1 MKITLEQLLSTVYLD
16 EKLEVYDKD
25 GIIIIDDDC
34 INQSDLVDE
43 FSNAEVINVKVKSS
57 LKVMLD
63 DESKTNAVFEGV
75 LKITID
81 ASKTKWGADE

>member
-1 MKITLEQLLSTVYLD
+1 MKITLAQLLSTVYLD

-34 INQSDLVDE
+34 INPRYVIEDFSDV
-43 FSNAEVINVKVKSS
+43 EVINVRVKSS
-57 LKVMLD
+57 LKVIPD
-63 DESKTNAVFEGV
+63 DESKTNAVFKGV

-81 ASKTKWGADE
+81 ASKKEMER

>member
-34 INQSDLVDE
+34 INPRDVIDE
-43 FSNAEVINVKVKSS
+43 FSDVEVINVRVKSS
-57 LKVMLD
+57 LKVIPD

-81 ASKTKWGADE
+81 ASKKKCSDE

>member
-25 GIIIIDDDC
+25 GII
-34 INQSDLVDE
+34 
-43 FSNAEVINVKVKSS
+43 NVKVKSS
-57 LKVMLD
+57 LKVMPD

-81 ASKTKWGADE
+81 ASKTKLGDDE

>member
-34 INQSDLVDE
+34 INQRDLVDE
-43 FSNAEVINVKVKSS
+43 FSNAEVINVKV
-57 LKVMLD
+57 
-63 DESKTNAVFEGV
+63 
-75 LKITID
+75 
-81 ASKTKWGADE
+81 

>member
-34 INQSDLVDE
+34 INQRDLVDE

>member
-34 INQSDLVDE
+34 INQRDLVDE
-43 FSNAEVINVKVKSS
+43 FSNAEVINIKVKSS
-57 LKVMLD
+57 LKVMPD

-81 ASKTKWGADE
+81 ASKTKWGDDE

>member
-1 MKITLEQLLSTVYLD
+1 MKITLEQLLSAVYIG
-16 EKLEVYDKD
+16 EPIEVYDKN
-25 GIIIIDDDC
+25 GMLIIDTDC
-34 INQSDLVDE
+34 INQRDLVDE

-57 LKVMLD
+57 LKVMPD

-81 ASKTKWGADE
+81 ASKKEMER